1 MFSKTSRTSKQYCG
15 DEQNDSRKDSQSFK
29 MKVRITG
36 KIPDDGNAKDIE
48 KVLPI
53 RYISTYWRSIEMP
66 LINCEINL
74 ILPGP

>member
-1 MFSKTSRTSKQYCG
+1 MFSKTSRSSEQYCG

-29 MKVRITG
+29 IKLRIKG

-53 RYISTYWRSIEMP
+53 RYIST
-66 LINCEINL
+66 
-74 ILPGP
+74 